1 MGGNQFRTTV
11 KAVGVASLVIGLAAC
26 GSSSGSGSTGADG
39 KRVKVAVEYGALSFP
54 YHSALKLLVHA
65 KAKEL
70 GGVTII
76 EGDSNNDT
84 GTELTN
90 VQNLLSQ
97 SPSCLLLIPVG
108 TASSAPAEAAKAANV
123 PVVSF
128 DQKAAGPAKA
138 FVGYDQLQ
146 SGSLLGQFVV
156 DQYKAIGKPKIKVVY
171 IRGIIGHVADTA
183 RNQGMKATLE
193 KAGLGKDKVEIVE
206 QSADFD
212 RAKAE
217 SITNNLMRQHPDTDL
232 ILANN
237 DDMILGAYSATQ
249 SLKLATGPGSALHL
263 AGVDGVPEALKLI
276 AEGKMDA
283 TMFQDPVAEA
293 NTALSACVATAKGEA
308 VSDNVLSFKQVSKAD
323 APAALDSV
331 KSVYK

>member
-1 MGGNQFRTTV
+1 MRSNRLRAAA
-11 KAVGVASLVIGLAAC
+11 KSVGVMSLAVALAAC
-26 GSSSGSGSTGADG
+26 GSSSGGTAAGGG
-39 KRVKVAVEYGALSFP
+39 KRVKLAVEYGALSFP

-70 GGVTII
+70 GGVSII

-84 GTELTN
+84 GTELAN

-97 SPSCLLLIPVG
+97 NPDCMLLIPVG
-108 TASSAPAEAAKAANV
+108 NASSAPAEAAQGANV

-138 FVGYDQLQ
+138 FVGYNQLQ
-146 SGSLLGQFVV
+146 SGDLLGQFIV
-156 DQYKAIGKPKIKVVY
+156 DQYKALNKPKIKVIY

-183 RNQGMKATLE
+183 RNQGLKATLQ
-193 KAGLGKDKVEIVE
+193 KAGLDKDKVGIIE

-217 SITNNLMRQHPDTDL
+217 SITNNLMRQHPDTD
-232 ILANN
+232 IIVANN
-237 DDMILGAYSATQ
+237 DDMLLGAYSATQ
-249 SLKLATGPGSALHL
+249 TLKLPTGPGTPLHL

-276 AEGKMDA
+276 GEGKIDA

-293 NTALSACVATAKGEA
+293 NTAVTTCVAAAKGEA
-308 VSDNVLSFKQVSKAD
+308 VSDTVLSFRQVTKAD
-323 APAALDSV
+323 AAAALDSV
-331 KSVYK
+331 KSLYK